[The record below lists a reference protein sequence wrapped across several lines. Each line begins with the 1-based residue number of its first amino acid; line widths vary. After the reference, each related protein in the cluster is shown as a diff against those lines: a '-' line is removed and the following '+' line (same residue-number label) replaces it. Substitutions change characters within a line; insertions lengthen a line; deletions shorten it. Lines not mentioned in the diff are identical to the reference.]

1 MSLSL
6 SYHWILLTYRILIV
20 SRPQRRTSPV
30 YMSKA
35 ASTSREDGAR
45 ILGKIEAQHER
56 YVRNNCKIVIISLH
70 STYFIRCWSADV
82 PNDDTLAVDTERR
95 KATESRF
102 MVHDV
107 WFFCVKN
114 DERAVARLHI
124 WYVPRG
130 TYVGRYIKEA
140 NDFLWRATYI
150 AGYRQ

>member
-45 ILGKIEAQHER
+45 ILGKIEAQHEW
-56 YVRNNCKIVIISLH
+56 YVRNNCKTATISLH

-95 KATESRF
+95 KATESSRI

-107 WFFCVKN
+107 WFFCEKWW
-114 DERAVARLHI
+114 EPSGCALTHK
-124 WYVPRG
+124 YL
-130 TYVGRYIKEA
+130 RYIPRYV
-140 NDFLWRATYI
+140 DFLWRATYI
-150 AGYRQ
+150 AWYRQ